1 MSIVE
6 MEMII
11 HAFISSRR
19 DYCNTLFTCFSNS
32 SLKRLQV
39 VQNVAA
45 KLLTKSSKRS
55 HITPILITLHWL
67 PVKFRIQNKIIVL
80 VFRAL
85 HGQAFFYLNEL
96 LQPYNSSRNLRSSKQ
111 ILLVVPRSRLKTKG
125 DCAFEV
131 VAPKLWN
138 ALPLNLRSVDSV
150 DIFKKQRNGLFCAR
164 QFSSPLTNAKP
175 PDIDGNVDAF
185 TGKSTYHPVH
195 KQLNLCK
202 RTIIYSISVNVCKLP
217 CT

>member
-150 DIFKKQRNGLFCAR
+150 DIFKKQ
-164 QFSSPLTNAKP
+164 
-175 PDIDGNVDAF
+175 
-185 TGKSTYHPVH
+185 
-195 KQLNLCK
+195 K
-202 RTIIYSISVNVCKLP
+202 RTLLCAAVFQSAH
-217 CT
+217 